1 MASQSIMIVFM
12 KRTGFLPC
20 FTMALDSTGHKA
32 QVEGEKEHIRLQK
45 RRTKTIVQNEAQAV
59 KIDDR
64 QDSLFVN
71 NLTFAFKPRFK
82 TIYILKLQK
91 APIVSKALNY

>member
-1 MASQSIMIVFM
+1 M
-12 KRTGFLPC
+12 
-20 FTMALDSTGHKA
+20 
-32 QVEGEKEHIRLQK
+32 EGEKEHIRLQK
-45 RRTKTIVQNEAQAV
+45 RRMETIVQNEAQAV

-71 NLTFAFKPRFK
+71 NLPFAFKPRFK

-91 APIVSKALNY
+91 ALFVSKALDY

>member
-1 MASQSIMIVFM
+1 M
-12 KRTGFLPC
+12 
-20 FTMALDSTGHKA
+20 
-32 QVEGEKEHIRLQK
+32 EGEKEHIRLQK
-45 RRTKTIVQNEAQAV
+45 RRTETIVQNEAQAV

-71 NLTFAFKPRFK
+71 NLPFVFKPRFK

-91 APIVSKALNY
+91 VKLMVYNLEFSF

>member
-1 MASQSIMIVFM
+1 M
-12 KRTGFLPC
+12 
-20 FTMALDSTGHKA
+20 
-32 QVEGEKEHIRLQK
+32 EGEKEHIRLQK
-45 RRTKTIVQNEAQAV
+45 RTETIVQNEAQAV

-71 NLTFAFKPRFK
+71 NLPFVFKPRFK

-91 APIVSKALNY
+91 VKLMVYNLEFSF

>member
-1 MASQSIMIVFM
+1 M
-12 KRTGFLPC
+12 
-20 FTMALDSTGHKA
+20 
-32 QVEGEKEHIRLQK
+32 EGEKEHIRLQK
-45 RRTKTIVQNEAQAV
+45 RRTETIVQNEAQAV

-71 NLTFAFKPRFK
+71 NLPFVFKPRFK

-91 APIVSKALNY
+91 ALFVSKALDY